1 MMEIMNSSNKNN
13 LKSVFGLIYC
23 ISNNL
28 DKLNDNY
35 NSIISTRANLLSKLY
50 YFIETSPDTSAI
62 YLTEIDLDL
71 IKFNTIS
78 VNHEQYK
85 SLPYFMKYFN
95 YEHLKLF
102 AILRKIITDKS
113 SLTEEDITI
122 LNSIIRN
129 KNRVNNLINNSI
141 TGRLSIDKKTLE
153 LILSIT
159 SKYYLTTGHT
169 IKVYENL
176 CRELNLGTYTN
187 NQILEYRNVS

>member
-1 MMEIMNSSNKNN
+1 MKEIMNSSNKNN

-23 ISNNL
+23 ISNNP
-28 DKLNDNY
+28 DKINENY

-50 YFIETSPDTSAI
+50 YFIETSPDTSSI
-62 YLTEIDLDL
+62 SLSEIDLDL

-78 VNHEQYK
+78 VNPEQYK

-102 AILRKIITDKS
+102 AILRKIIIDKS

-129 KNRVNNLINNSI
+129 KSRVDSLLTNSI
-141 TGRLSIDKKTLE
+141 NGKLSIDKKTLE
-153 LILSIT
+153 LILFIA

-187 NQILEYRNVS
+187 NQILEYKNVS